1 MKARC
6 ASFYAKLPP
15 KSPLARTMITAD
27 LMFAAKLNEDTHT
40 VDITLRMEKK
50 R

>member
-1 MKARC
+1 
-6 ASFYAKLPP
+6 
-15 KSPLARTMITAD
+15 MIDAD
-27 LMFAAKLNEDTHT
+27 LMFAAKLNRDTHT